1 MNIRAALYYGYRHRF
16 KDTVNRIAQFEIQL
30 FDGTLRDA
38 YRERYADVYHQAVIA
53 VHLFHARD
61 DAGDVVSR
69 TTYQRLSAEYDVFR
83 FNRYFCGTFHIGSHG
98 DKDVA
103 GSTDN
108 FRKLFIVDSHDFGF
122 IGIVRLFGLHQISLQ
137 AGSR

>member
-16 KDTVNRIAQFEIQL
+16 KDAVNRIAQFEIQL

-83 FNRYFCGTFHIGSHG
+83 FNCYFAEPSISVVTEIKTSPEVPIIFANFSS
-98 DKDVA
+98 
-103 GSTDN
+103 ST
-108 FRKLFIVDSHDFGF
+108 VT
-122 IGIVRLFGLHQISLQ
+122 IS
-137 AGSR
+137 AS